1 MCVCQACFPYTIL
14 HQDMAECV
22 CTLQVFRVTGLPF
35 VFVRADAALDDL
47 LQLGHFDLE
56 EALRLHAL

>member
-1 MCVCQACFPYTIL
+1 
-14 HQDMAECV
+14 MAECV